1 VGVKK
6 KRERRTENPSRSCH
20 SKMVPMRRH
29 RLLACDGGGMRGL
42 ISIEVLA
49 KLEKELR
56 SLTGKSTL
64 VLADFF
70 DYVGG
75 TSCGAIIAALIAMG
89 KSIDDIRAFFVSS
102 CPDMFLKARLWERWH
117 SKFRNDALSARLRA
131 LFGDVKL
138 GSDRLQ
144 TLLMLVLSNA
154 STNSPWPVCN
164 NPAAKYN
171 DRRLPDCN
179 LELPLWQLVRASTA
193 APTYFPP
200 EVIHVGSR
208 PFVFV
213 DGAMTMYH
221 NPAFQLFLMATT
233 DVYQLGWEVGVDR
246 LLLISIGSGN
256 STGTA
261 GKLSPQ
267 EMNILYNASRVPAA
281 LLAAAQQEQD
291 FLCRIFGETLEGEP
305 LDSEIG
311 DMQGHGIRGG
321 QKLFSY
327 VRYNA
332 ELSRAGLDWL
342 GLPNVDPAHV
352 HPMDAVEFLDE
363 VRQIGI
369 ALAERKVKPEH
380 FTRFIPEELTRE
392 EKLRS

>member
-1 VGVKK
+1 
-6 KRERRTENPSRSCH
+6 
-20 SKMVPMRRH
+20 
-29 RLLACDGGGMRGL
+29 MRGL
-42 ISIEVLA
+42 ITIEVLA
-49 KLEKELR
+49 KLEKDLR
-56 SLTGKSTL
+56 GLTGKQTL

-70 DYVGG
+70 DYVAG

-89 KSIDDIRAFFVSS
+89 KSMDDIRTFFVAS

-117 SKFRNDALSARLRA
+117 SKFRNDALSARLRE
-131 LFGDVKL
+131 LFGDVTL

-154 STNSPWPVCN
+154 STDSPWPVCN

-171 DRRLPDCN
+171 DQRLPDCN

-193 APTYFPP
+193 APTFFPP
-200 EVIHVGSR
+200 EVIRIGTR

-213 DGAMTMYH
+213 DGGMTMYH
-221 NPAFQLFLMATT
+221 NPAFQLFLMATS
-233 DVYQLGWEVGVDR
+233 DVYRLHWEVGVDR
-246 LLLISIGSGN
+246 LLLISVGTGN
-256 STGTA
+256 STGTE
-261 GKLSPQ
+261 GNLSPQ
-267 EMNILYNASRVPAA
+267 EMNILYHASRVPAA

-311 DMQGHGIRGG
+311 DMRGHGIPGSP
-321 QKLFSY
+321 KLFSY
-327 VRYNA
+327 ARYNA

-342 GLPNVDPAHV
+342 GLPNVNPGHV

-363 VRQIGI
+363 VQQIGI
-369 ALAERKVKPEH
+369 ALGERKVKPEH
-380 FTRFIPEELTRE
+380 FAKFIPEELIQISSQKHRVDGD
-392 EKLRS
+392 

>member
-1 VGVKK
+1 MSFQKK
-6 KRERRTENPSRSCH
+6 LLPKPSR
-20 SKMVPMRRH
+20 

-49 KLEKELR
+49 KVEKELR
-56 SLTGKSTL
+56 GLTGRPSL

-75 TSCGAIIAALIAMG
+75 TSCGAIVAALVAMG
-89 KSIDDIRAFFVSS
+89 KSMDEIRTFFVDS
-102 CPDMFLKARLWERWH
+102 CPDMFLKAKLWERWH
-117 SKFRNDALSARLRA
+117 SKFRNDALSARLRE
-131 LFGDVKL
+131 LFGDATL
-138 GSDRLQ
+138 GSERLQ

-164 NPAAKYN
+164 NPAAMYN
-171 DRRLPDCN
+171 DRLLPDCN

-200 EVIHVGSR
+200 EVIKIGTR

-233 DVYQLGWEVGVDR
+233 DVYRLSWEVGTDR
-246 LLLISIGSGN
+246 LLLISAGTGN
-256 STGTA
+256 STGTEA
-261 GKLSPQ
+261 NLSPQ
-267 EMNILYNASRVPAA
+267 EMNILYHASRVPAA

-291 FLCRIFGETLEGEP
+291 FLCRIFGETREGEP

-311 DMQGHGIRGG
+311 DMRGHGIPGSP
-321 QKLFSY
+321 KLFSY
-327 VRYNA
+327 VRYDA

-342 GLPNVDPAHV
+342 GLPNVNPAHV

-363 VRQIGI
+363 VQQIGV

-380 FTRFIPEELTRE
+380 FAHFIPEELE
-392 EKLRS
+392 PQMNAD

>member
-1 VGVKK
+1 
-6 KRERRTENPSRSCH
+6 
-20 SKMVPMRRH
+20 MAPMRSH

-56 SLTGKSTL
+56 SLTGNPRL

-75 TSCGAIIAALIAMG
+75 TSCGAIVAALIAMG
-89 KSIDDIRAFFVSS
+89 KPMDDIRTFFISS

-131 LFGDVKL
+131 LFGDAKL

-171 DRRLPDCN
+171 DRHLPECN

-200 EVIHVGSR
+200 EVIHVGTR

-221 NPAFQLFLMATT
+221 NPAFQLFLMATA

-246 LLLISIGSGN
+246 LLLISVGSGN
-256 STGTA
+256 STGTE
-261 GKLSPQ
+261 GNLSPQ
-267 EMNILYNASRVPAA
+267 EMNILYHASRVPAA

-291 FLCRIFGETLEGEP
+291 FLCRIFGETLEGER

-311 DMQGHGIRGG
+311 DMRGHGIRGS

-363 VRQIGI
+363 VQQIGI

-380 FTRFIPEELTRE
+380 FAKFIPEELNRE
-392 EKLRS
+392 QEHGTQPRMDADLRG

>member
-1 VGVKK
+1 MSYYDKLLPK
-6 KRERRTENPSRSCH
+6 
-20 SKMVPMRRH
+20 RRH
-29 RLLACDGGGMRGL
+29 RLLACDGGGIRGL

-49 KLEKELR
+49 KVEKELR
-56 SLTGKSTL
+56 SLTGKPAL

-89 KSIDDIRAFFVSS
+89 KPMDEIRAFFVSS

-117 SKFRNDALSARLRA
+117 SKFRNDALSARLRE
-131 LFGDVKL
+131 LFGHVTL

-171 DRRLPDCN
+171 DRQLPDCN
-179 LELPLWQLVRASTA
+179 LKLPLWQLVRASTA

-200 EVIHVGSR
+200 ELIHVGTR

-233 DVYQLGWEVGVDR
+233 DVYRLGWEVGVDR
-246 LLLISIGSGN
+246 LLLISVGSGN
-256 STGTA
+256 STGTEA
-261 GKLSPQ
+261 NLSPQ
-267 EMNILYNASRVPAA
+267 EMNILYNASRVPTA

-311 DMQGHGIRGG
+311 DMRGHGIRGS

-342 GLPNVDPAHV
+342 GLPNVNPAHV
-352 HPMDAVEFLDE
+352 HPMDAVEFLDD
-363 VRQIGI
+363 VQQIGI
-369 ALAERKVKPEH
+369 ALGERKVKPEH
-380 FTRFIPEELTRE
+380 FAMFVPEELTRE
-392 EKLRS
+392 

>member
-1 VGVKK
+1 MSFQSKLLPK
-6 KRERRTENPSRSCH
+6 H
-20 SKMVPMRRH
+20 SH
-29 RLLACDGGGMRGL
+29 RLLACDGGGIRGL

-49 KLEKELR
+49 KIEKELR
-56 SLTGKSTL
+56 SLAGKPTL

-75 TSCGAIIAALIAMG
+75 TSCGAIIAALIAIGESM
-89 KSIDDIRAFFVSS
+89 DDIRTFFVAS

-117 SKFRNDALSARLRA
+117 SKFREDALSTRLRT

-164 NPAAKYN
+164 NPAAMYN
-171 DRRLPDCN
+171 NRRLPDCN

-200 EVIHVGSR
+200 EVIRVGTR

-221 NPAFQLFLMATT
+221 NPAFQLFLMATA
-233 DVYQLGWEVGVDR
+233 DVYRLGWAAGADQ
-246 LLLISIGSGN
+246 LLLISVGSGN
-256 STGTA
+256 GTGTE
-261 GKLSPQ
+261 GSLSPQ
-267 EMNILYNASRVPAA
+267 EMTILYHASRVPAA

-305 LDSEIG
+305 LDSEVG
-311 DMQGHGIRGG
+311 DMRGHGIPGSP
-321 QKLFSY
+321 KLFSY

-332 ELSRAGLDWL
+332 ELSRAGLDRL
-342 GLPNVDPAHV
+342 GLPNINPAHV
-352 HPMDAVEFLDE
+352 HPMDAVEFLDK
-363 VRQIGI
+363 VQQIGI
-369 ALAERKVKPEH
+369 ALAERKVRPEH
-380 FTRFIPEELTRE
+380 FKQFLPEELNRKHGTQPQMNAD
-392 EKLRS
+392 

>member
-1 VGVKK
+1 MSFHFKLLPK
-6 KRERRTENPSRSCH
+6 PS
-20 SKMVPMRRH
+20 H

-49 KLEKELR
+49 KIEKELR
-56 SLTGKSTL
+56 SLTGRPSL

-75 TSCGAIIAALIAMG
+75 TSCGAIIAALIAIG
-89 KSIDDIRAFFVSS
+89 KPMDDIRAFFIAA

-117 SKFRNDALSARLRA
+117 SKFREDALSARLRE

-144 TLLMLVLSNA
+144 SLLMLVLSNA

-164 NPAAKYN
+164 NPAAMYN
-171 DRRLPDCN
+171 GRRLPDCN

-200 EVIHVGSR
+200 EVINIGAR

-221 NPAFQLFLMATT
+221 NPAFQLFLMATA
-233 DVYQLGWEVGVDR
+233 DVYRLSWEVGAER

-256 STGTA
+256 STGTEA
-261 GKLSPQ
+261 HLSPQ

-311 DMQGHGIRGG
+311 DMRGRGIRGSP
-321 QKLFSY
+321 KLFSY
-327 VRYNA
+327 ARYNA

-342 GLPNVDPAHV
+342 GLPNVNPAHV
-352 HPMDAVEFLDE
+352 HPMDAIEFLDE
-363 VRQIGI
+363 VQQIGI

-380 FTRFIPEELTRE
+380 FAPFIPEEI
-392 EKLRS
+392 KPQMNAD

>member
-1 VGVKK
+1 MRFHFKLLPK
-6 KRERRTENPSRSCH
+6 PS
-20 SKMVPMRRH
+20 H

-49 KLEKELR
+49 KVEKELR
-56 SLTGKSTL
+56 SLTGRPSL

-75 TSCGAIIAALIAMG
+75 TSCGAIIAALIAIG
-89 KSIDDIRAFFVSS
+89 KSMDDIRAFFVAS
-102 CPDMFLKARLWERWH
+102 CPDMFLKARLWQRWR
-117 SKFRNDALSARLRA
+117 SKFRDDALSARLRE

-138 GSDRLQ
+138 GSDHLQ
-144 TLLMLVLSNA
+144 SLLMLVLSNA

-164 NPAAKYN
+164 NPAAMYN

-200 EVIHVGSR
+200 EVINVGTR

-221 NPAFQLFLMATT
+221 NPAFQLFLMATA
-233 DVYQLGWEVGVDR
+233 DVYRLGWEVGAEK
-246 LLLISIGSGN
+246 LLLISVGSGN
-256 STGTA
+256 STGTEA
-261 GKLSPQ
+261 NLSPQ
-267 EMNILYNASRVPAA
+267 EMNILYHASRVPAA

-291 FLCRIFGETLEGEP
+291 FLCRIFGATLEGER

-311 DMQGHGIRGG
+311 DMRGRGIRGSP
-321 QKLFSY
+321 KLFSY
-327 VRYNA
+327 ARYNA
-332 ELSRAGLDWL
+332 ELSRAGLHWL

-352 HPMDAVEFLDE
+352 HPMDAIEFLDE
-363 VRQIGI
+363 VQQIGI

-380 FTRFIPEELTRE
+380 FAPFITEEIKPRMDADE
-392 EKLRS
+392 NRPRMDAN

>member
-1 VGVKK
+1 M
-6 KRERRTENPSRSCH
+6 NYQ
-20 SKMVPMRRH
+20 SKLLPMRSH

-49 KLEKELR
+49 KLEKDLR

-70 DYVGG
+70 DYAGG

-89 KSIDDIRAFFVSS
+89 KSMDDIRAFFVSS

-117 SKFRNDALSARLRA
+117 SKFRNDALSARLRS
-131 LFGDVKL
+131 LFGDVRL

-200 EVIHVGSR
+200 EVIHLAAR

-233 DVYQLGWEVGVDR
+233 DVYQLGWEVGVER
-246 LLLISIGSGN
+246 LLLISVGSGN
-256 STGTA
+256 STGTE
-261 GKLSPQ
+261 GNLSPQ
-267 EMNILYNASRVPAA
+267 EMNILYHASRVPAA

-342 GLPNVDPAHV
+342 GLPNVDPTHV

-380 FTRFIPEELTRE
+380 FARFIPEELTANTNKDLNR
-392 EKLRS
+392 R

>member
-1 VGVKK
+1 M
-6 KRERRTENPSRSCH
+6 SFH
-20 SKMVPMRRH
+20 SKMAPMRSH

-49 KLEKELR
+49 KLEKGLR
-56 SLTGKSTL
+56 NITGKPTL

-89 KSIDDIRAFFVSS
+89 KPMDDIRTFFISS

-131 LFGDVKL
+131 LFGDANL

-200 EVIHVGSR
+200 EVIYVGTR

-256 STGTA
+256 STGTE
-261 GKLSPQ
+261 GNLSPQ
-267 EMNILYNASRVPAA
+267 EMNILYHASRVPAA

-311 DMQGHGIRGG
+311 DMQGRGISGS

-342 GLPNVDPAHV
+342 GLPKVDPVHV

-363 VRQIGI
+363 VQQIGI

-380 FTRFIPEELTRE
+380 FAQFIPEPLRPRMDTNELE
-392 EKLRS
+392 

>member
-1 VGVKK
+1 
-6 KRERRTENPSRSCH
+6 
-20 SKMVPMRRH
+20 
-29 RLLACDGGGMRGL
+29 MRGL

-49 KLEKELR
+49 RIEKELR
-56 SLTGKSTL
+56 GLTGKPTL

-89 KSIDDIRAFFVSS
+89 ESMDEIRAFFVAS
-102 CPDMFLKARLWERWH
+102 CPDMFLKARLWERWR
-117 SKFRNDALSARLRA
+117 SKFREDALSARLRA

-164 NPAAKYN
+164 NPAAMYN
-171 DRRLPDCN
+171 DRQLPDCN

-200 EVIHVGSR
+200 EVIRVGTR

-213 DGAMTMYH
+213 DGAMTMYN
-221 NPAFQLFLMATT
+221 NPAFQLFLMATA
-233 DVYQLGWEVGVDR
+233 DVYRLGWAVGANQ
-246 LLLISIGSGN
+246 LLLISVGSGN
-256 STGTA
+256 STGTQ
-261 GKLSPQ
+261 GNLSPQ
-267 EMNILYNASRVPAA
+267 EMNILYHASQVPAA

-291 FLCRIFGETLEGEP
+291 FLCRIFAETLEGEP

-311 DMQGHGIRGG
+311 DMRGRGIPGSP
-321 QKLFSY
+321 KLFSY

-342 GLPNVDPAHV
+342 GLPNITPAHV
-352 HPMDAVEFLDE
+352 HPLDAVEFLDE
-363 VRQIGI
+363 VQQIGI
-369 ALAERKVKPEH
+369 ALAERKVRPDH
-380 FTRFIPEELTRE
+380 FAHFIPEELRPRMDASGRE
-392 EKLRS
+392 

>member
-1 VGVKK
+1 MSFQSKLAP
-6 KRERRTENPSRSCH
+6 KRSR
-20 SKMVPMRRH
+20 

-42 ISIEVLA
+42 IIIEVLA
-49 KLEKELR
+49 KIEKELR
-56 SLTGKSTL
+56 GLTGRPAL

-89 KSIDDIRAFFVSS
+89 KTMDDIRTFFVAS
-102 CPDMFLKARLWERWH
+102 CPDMFLKAKLWERWH
-117 SKFRNDALSARLRA
+117 SKFRDDALSARLRQF
-131 LFGDVKL
+131 FGDAKL

-164 NPAAKYN
+164 NPAAMYN

-200 EVIHVGSR
+200 EVIKIGTR

-221 NPAFQLFLMATT
+221 NPAFQLFLMATA
-233 DVYQLGWEVGVDR
+233 DVYRLGWEVGVDR
-246 LLLISIGSGN
+246 LLLLSVGSGN
-256 STGTA
+256 STGTEA
-261 GKLSPQ
+261 NLSPQ
-267 EMNILYNASRVPAA
+267 EMNILYHASRVPAS

-311 DMQGHGIRGG
+311 DVRGKGINGSP
-321 QKLFSY
+321 KLFSY

-342 GLPNVDPAHV
+342 SLPNVNPAHV
-352 HPMDAVEFLDE
+352 QPLDAVEYLDE
-363 VRQIGI
+363 VQQIGV
-369 ALAERKVKPEH
+369 ALAEKKVKPEH
-380 FTRFIPEELTRE
+380 FAQFIPEELNRE
-392 EKLRS
+392 

>member
-1 VGVKK
+1 MSFHFKLLPK
-6 KRERRTENPSRSCH
+6 PS
-20 SKMVPMRRH
+20 H

-42 ISIEVLA
+42 ISIEGLA
-49 KLEKELR
+49 KVEKELR
-56 SLTGKSTL
+56 GLTGRPSL
-64 VLADFF
+64 VLVDFF

-75 TSCGAIIAALIAMG
+75 TSCGAIIASLIAIG
-89 KSIDDIRAFFVSS
+89 KSMDEIRAFFVAS

-117 SKFRNDALSARLRA
+117 SKFREDALSAGLRE

-138 GSDRLQ
+138 GSDHLR

-164 NPAAKYN
+164 NPTAVYN

-200 EVIHVGSR
+200 EVINVGTR

-213 DGAMTMYH
+213 DGAMTVYH
-221 NPAFQLFLMATT
+221 NPAFQLFLMATA
-233 DVYQLGWEVGVDR
+233 DIYRLSWEVGAER
-246 LLLISIGSGN
+246 LLLVSIGSGN

-261 GKLSPQ
+261 GNLSPQ
-267 EMNILYNASRVPAA
+267 EMNILYNANRVPAA

-291 FLCRIFGETLEGEP
+291 FLCRIFGETLEGEA

-311 DMQGHGIRGG
+311 DLRGHGIRGSP
-321 QKLFSY
+321 KLFSY
-327 VRYNA
+327 ARYNA
-332 ELSRAGLDWL
+332 ELTRAGLDWL
-342 GLPNVDPAHV
+342 GLSNVNPAHV
-352 HPMDAVEFLDE
+352 HPMDAIEFLDE
-363 VRQIGI
+363 VQQIGI

-380 FTRFIPEELTRE
+380 FAPFITEEIKPQMNADENQPRMDAN
-392 EKLRS
+392 

>member
-1 VGVKK
+1 MSFHFKLLPK
-6 KRERRTENPSRSCH
+6 PS
-20 SKMVPMRRH
+20 H

-49 KLEKELR
+49 KVEKELR
-56 SLTGKSTL
+56 SLTGQPSL

-75 TSCGAIIAALIAMG
+75 TSCGAIIAALIAIG
-89 KSIDDIRAFFVSS
+89 KPMDDIRAFFVAS

-117 SKFRNDALSARLRA
+117 SKFREDALSARLRK

-138 GSDRLQ
+138 GSDDLR

-164 NPAAKYN
+164 NPAAMYN

-200 EVIHVGSR
+200 EVINVGKR

-221 NPAFQLFLMATT
+221 NPAFQLFLMATA
-233 DVYQLGWEVGVDR
+233 DVYRLSWEVGAER
-246 LLLISIGSGN
+246 LLLVSVGSGN

-261 GKLSPQ
+261 ANLSPQ
-267 EMNILYNASRVPAA
+267 EMNILYHASRVPAA

-311 DMQGHGIRGG
+311 DMRGHGIRGSP
-321 QKLFSY
+321 KLFSY
-327 VRYNA
+327 ARYNA

-342 GLPNVDPAHV
+342 GLSNVNPAHV
-352 HPMDAVEFLDE
+352 HPMDAIEFLDE
-363 VRQIGI
+363 VQQIGI
-369 ALAERKVKPEH
+369 ALAEKKVKPEH
-380 FTRFIPEELTRE
+380 FAPFITEEIKPQMNADKNQPRMDAN
-392 EKLRS
+392 

>member
-1 VGVKK
+1 MSLQTKLAP
-6 KRERRTENPSRSCH
+6 KRSR
-20 SKMVPMRRH
+20 

-42 ISIEVLA
+42 IIIEALA
-49 KLEKELR
+49 KVEKELR
-56 SLTGKSTL
+56 GLTGRPAL

-75 TSCGAIIAALIAMG
+75 TSCGAIVAALIAMG
-89 KSIDDIRAFFVSS
+89 KTMDDIRTFFVAS
-102 CPDMFLKARLWERWH
+102 CPEMFLKARLWERWH
-117 SKFRNDALSARLRA
+117 SKFRDDALSARLRE
-131 LFGDVKL
+131 LFGDARL

-164 NPAAKYN
+164 NPAAMYN

-200 EVIHVGSR
+200 EVIKIGTR

-221 NPAFQLFLMATT
+221 NPAFQLFLMATA
-233 DVYQLGWEVGVDR
+233 DVYRLGWEVGVDR
-246 LLLISIGSGN
+246 LLLLSVGSGN
-256 STGTA
+256 STGTEA
-261 GKLSPQ
+261 NLSPQ
-267 EMNILYNASRVPAA
+267 EMNILYHASRVPAS

-311 DMQGHGIRGG
+311 DVRGKGISGSP
-321 QKLFSY
+321 KLFSY
-327 VRYNA
+327 ARYNA

-342 GLPNVDPAHV
+342 GLPNVNPAHV
-352 HPMDAVEFLDE
+352 QPLDAVEYLDE
-363 VRQIGI
+363 VQQIGV

-380 FTRFIPEELTRE
+380 FAQFIPEELNRG
-392 EKLRS
+392 

>member
-1 VGVKK
+1 MSFQSKLAP
-6 KRERRTENPSRSCH
+6 KRSR
-20 SKMVPMRRH
+20 

-49 KLEKELR
+49 RVEKELR
-56 SLTGKSTL
+56 GLTGQPGL

-89 KSIDDIRAFFVSS
+89 KSMDDIRTFFVAS

-117 SKFRNDALSARLRA
+117 SKFRNDALSARLRG
-131 LFGDVKL
+131 LFGDAKL
-138 GSDRLQ
+138 GSDHLQ

-154 STNSPWPVCN
+154 STSSPWPVCN
-164 NPAAKYN
+164 NPAAMYN

-200 EVIHVGSR
+200 EVINIGTRS
-208 PFVFV
+208 FVFV

-221 NPAFQLFLMATT
+221 NPAFQLFLMATAE
-233 DVYQLGWEVGVDR
+233 VYRLGWEVGVDR
-246 LLLISIGSGN
+246 LLLMSVGSGN
-256 STGTA
+256 STGTEA
-261 GKLSPQ
+261 NLSPQ
-267 EMNILYNASRVPAA
+267 EMNILYHASRVPAS

-311 DMQGHGIRGG
+311 DVRGKGIPGSP
-321 QKLFSY
+321 KLFSY
-327 VRYNA
+327 IRYNA

-342 GLPNVDPAHV
+342 GLPNVNPAHV

-363 VRQIGI
+363 VRQIGV
-369 ALAERKVKPEH
+369 ALAERKVTPEH
-380 FTRFIPEELTRE
+380 FAQFIPEELNR
-392 EKLRS
+392 R

>member
-1 VGVKK
+1 MSFQSKLAP
-6 KRERRTENPSRSCH
+6 KRS
-20 SKMVPMRRH
+20 H

-49 KLEKELR
+49 RFEKELR
-56 SLTGKSTL
+56 RLTGQPAL

-75 TSCGAIIAALIAMG
+75 TSCGAIVAALIAMG
-89 KSIDDIRAFFVSS
+89 KSMDDIRTFFVAS
-102 CPDMFLKARLWERWH
+102 CPDMFQKARLWERWH
-117 SKFRNDALSARLRA
+117 SKFRDDALSARLRE
-131 LFGDVKL
+131 LFGDANL
-138 GSDRLQ
+138 GSDCLQ

-164 NPAAKYN
+164 NPAAMYN

-200 EVIHVGSR
+200 EVIKIGTR

-221 NPAFQLFLMATT
+221 NPAFQLFLMATA
-233 DVYQLGWEVGVDR
+233 DVYRLSWEVGVDR
-246 LLLISIGSGN
+246 LLLVSVGSGN
-256 STGTA
+256 STGTEA
-261 GKLSPQ
+261 NLSPQ
-267 EMNILYNASRVPAA
+267 EMNILYHASRVPAS

-311 DMQGHGIRGG
+311 DVRGKGIGG
-321 QKLFSY
+321 VPKLFSY

-342 GLPNVDPAHV
+342 GLPNVSPAHV
-352 HPMDAVEFLDE
+352 QPLDGVEFLAE
-363 VRQIGI
+363 VQQVGV

-380 FTRFIPEELTRE
+380 FAQFIPGD
-392 EKLRS
+392 

>member
-1 VGVKK
+1 MSFASKLLPK
-6 KRERRTENPSRSCH
+6 PS
-20 SKMVPMRRH
+20 H

-49 KLEKELR
+49 RVEKELR
-56 SLTGKSTL
+56 DLTGRPSL

-89 KSIDDIRAFFVSS
+89 KSMDAIRTFFVES
-102 CPDMFLKARLWERWH
+102 CPDMFLKAKLWERWH
-117 SKFRNDALSARLRA
+117 SKFRNDALSARLRQ
-131 LFGDVKL
+131 LFGDATL
-138 GSDRLQ
+138 GSERLQ

-164 NPAAKYN
+164 NPAAMYN
-171 DRRLPDCN
+171 DRLLTDCN

-200 EVIHVGSR
+200 EVIKIGKR

-221 NPAFQLFLMATT
+221 NPAFQLFLMATA
-233 DVYQLGWEVGVDR
+233 DVYRLSWEVGTDQ
-246 LLLISIGSGN
+246 LLLVSAGTGN
-256 STGTA
+256 STGTEA
-261 GKLSPQ
+261 NLSPQ
-267 EMNILYNASRVPAA
+267 EMNILYHASRVPAA

-311 DMQGHGIRGG
+311 DMRGQGIRGSP
-321 QKLFSY
+321 KLFSY
-327 VRYNA
+327 VRYDA

-342 GLPNVDPAHV
+342 GLPNANPAHV

-363 VRQIGI
+363 VRQIGV
-369 ALAERKVKPEH
+369 ALAERKVKREH
-380 FTRFIPEELTRE
+380 FAPFIPQDLKRQMNG
-392 EKLRS
+392 

>member
-1 VGVKK
+1 M
-6 KRERRTENPSRSCH
+6 SFH
-20 SKMVPMRRH
+20 SKMVPKRSH

-49 KLEKELR
+49 KVEKDLR
-56 SLTGKSTL
+56 RLTGKPTW

-89 KSIDDIRAFFVSS
+89 KSMDEVRKFFVSS

-117 SKFRNDALSARLRA
+117 SKFRNDALSARLRE
-131 LFGDVKL
+131 LFGDAKL

-200 EVIHVGSR
+200 EVIRVGPR

-221 NPAFQLFLMATT
+221 NPAFQLFLMATA
-233 DVYQLGWEVGVDR
+233 DVYHLGWEVGIDR
-246 LLLISIGSGN
+246 LLLTSVGSGN
-256 STGTA
+256 STGA
-261 GKLSPQ
+261 EGNLSPQ
-267 EMNILYNASRVPAA
+267 EMNILYHASRVPAA

-311 DMQGHGIRGG
+311 DMQGRGIRGS

-342 GLPNVDPAHV
+342 GLSNVDPTHV

-363 VRQIGI
+363 VQQIGI
-369 ALAERKVKPEH
+369 ALAERKVKPQH
-380 FTRFIPEELTRE
+380 FAQFIPEELNCE
-392 EKLRS
+392 EKQRS

>member
-1 VGVKK
+1 
-6 KRERRTENPSRSCH
+6 
-20 SKMVPMRRH
+20 
-29 RLLACDGGGMRGL
+29 MRGL

-49 KLEKELR
+49 KVEKELR
-56 SLTGKSTL
+56 RLTGKPSL

-89 KSIDDIRAFFVSS
+89 KSTDDIRTFFVES

-117 SKFRNDALSARLRA
+117 SKFRNDALSARLREI
-131 LFGDVKL
+131 FGDVKL

-171 DRRLPDCN
+171 DRLQPDSN

-200 EVIHVGSR
+200 ELIHVGTR

-221 NPAFQLFLMATT
+221 NPAFQLFLMATA
-233 DVYQLGWEVGVDR
+233 DVYRLRWEVGVER
-246 LLLISIGSGN
+246 LLLISVGSGN
-256 STGTA
+256 STGTQA
-261 GKLSPQ
+261 NLSPQ

-311 DMQGHGIRGG
+311 DMRGRGIPGTP
-321 QKLFSY
+321 KLFSY

-332 ELSRAGLDWL
+332 ELSREGLDWL
-342 GLPNVDPAHV
+342 GLPNVSPAHV

-363 VRQIGI
+363 VQQIGI
-369 ALAERKVKPEH
+369 ALADRKVKPEH
-380 FTRFIPEELTRE
+380 FAMFIPDELNRQ
-392 EKLRS
+392 

>member
-1 VGVKK
+1 
-6 KRERRTENPSRSCH
+6 
-20 SKMVPMRRH
+20 
-29 RLLACDGGGMRGL
+29 
-42 ISIEVLA
+42 
-49 KLEKELR
+49 
-56 SLTGKSTL
+56 
-64 VLADFF
+64 
-70 DYVGG
+70 
-75 TSCGAIIAALIAMG
+75 
-89 KSIDDIRAFFVSS
+89 
-102 CPDMFLKARLWERWH
+102 
-117 SKFRNDALSARLRA
+117 
-131 LFGDVKL
+131 
-138 GSDRLQ
+138 
-144 TLLMLVLSNA
+144 LVLSNA

-200 EVIHVGSR
+200 EVIYVGTR

-256 STGTA
+256 STGTE
-261 GKLSPQ
+261 GNLSPQ
-267 EMNILYNASRVPAA
+267 EMNILYHASRVPAA

-311 DMQGHGIRGG
+311 DMQGRGISGS

-342 GLPNVDPAHV
+342 GLPKVDPAHV

-363 VRQIGI
+363 VQQIGI

-380 FTRFIPEELTRE
+380 FAMFIPDELNRE
-392 EKLRS
+392 

>member
-1 VGVKK
+1 MSFQSKLAP
-6 KRERRTENPSRSCH
+6 KRSR
-20 SKMVPMRRH
+20 

-42 ISIEVLA
+42 IIIEVLA
-49 KLEKELR
+49 KIEKELR
-56 SLTGKSTL
+56 GLTGRPAL

-89 KSIDDIRAFFVSS
+89 KTMDDIRTFFVAS
-102 CPDMFLKARLWERWH
+102 CPDMFLKAKLWERWH
-117 SKFRNDALSARLRA
+117 SKFRDDALSARLRQ
-131 LFGDVKL
+131 LFGDATL

-164 NPAAKYN
+164 NPAAMYN

-200 EVIHVGSR
+200 EVINVGTRS
-208 PFVFV
+208 FVFV

-221 NPAFQLFLMATT
+221 NPAFQLFLMATAE
-233 DVYQLGWEVGVDR
+233 VYRLGWEVGVDR
-246 LLLISIGSGN
+246 LLLISVGSGN
-256 STGTA
+256 STGTEA
-261 GKLSPQ
+261 KLSPQ
-267 EMNILYNASRVPAA
+267 EMNILYHASRVPAS

-311 DMQGHGIRGG
+311 DVRGKGIGG
-321 QKLFSY
+321 SPKLFSY
-327 VRYNA
+327 ARYNA

-342 GLPNVDPAHV
+342 GLPNVSPAHV
-352 HPMDAVEFLDE
+352 HPMDAVEFLAE
-363 VRQIGI
+363 VQQIGF

-380 FTRFIPEELTRE
+380 FAKFIPEELQPRMDT
-392 EKLRS
+392 K

>member
-1 VGVKK
+1 M
-6 KRERRTENPSRSCH
+6 T
-20 SKMVPMRRH
+20 PMRSH

-56 SLTGKSTL
+56 SLTGKPTL

-75 TSCGAIIAALIAMG
+75 TSCGAIVAALIAMG
-89 KSIDDIRAFFVSS
+89 KPMDEIRAFFMSS

-131 LFGDVKL
+131 LFGDAKL

-164 NPAAKYN
+164 NPDAMYN

-200 EVIHVGSR
+200 EVIRVGTR

-221 NPAFQLFLMATT
+221 NPAFQLF
-233 DVYQLGWEVGVDR
+233 
-246 LLLISIGSGN
+246 
-256 STGTA
+256 
-261 GKLSPQ
+261 
-267 EMNILYNASRVPAA
+267 
-281 LLAAAQQEQD
+281 
-291 FLCRIFGETLEGEP
+291 
-305 LDSEIG
+305 
-311 DMQGHGIRGG
+311 
-321 QKLFSY
+321 
-327 VRYNA
+327 
-332 ELSRAGLDWL
+332 
-342 GLPNVDPAHV
+342 
-352 HPMDAVEFLDE
+352 
-363 VRQIGI
+363 
-369 ALAERKVKPEH
+369 
-380 FTRFIPEELTRE
+380 
-392 EKLRS
+392 